1 MENVG
6 IIIIYSAEVVGAE
19 EKPRHVAE
27 MWFAQHAAVI

>member
-19 EKPRHVAE
+19 GKTRRVAE